1 MPALRTRDTLSR
13 SALEVTTDAPLQPP
27 TLAIISPTPR
37 AFIFPINK
45 ADPPASPYSSASNSP
60 FEPDLKPF
68 TPSPSSLLRTL
79 SPVSSITS
87 VSSTQSSPSVISHK
101 RRKSSTSSEI
111 EHRPKKG
118 DEDYVKRPEN
128 AFILFRRHCCEER
141 QAAAEEAD
149 TPAKK
154 QRQADLSKTISQQ
167 WKSLSADERQVWED
181 RAKEKKKEHEQL
193 HPNYVYRPQRSKAK
207 KSKGKYD
214 EADTE
219 SNISFMLPMPTPSS
233 RHGRSASAPTPP
245 LGYQSIQ
252 LPNIYMPSCPTSP
265 SLIGR
270 RSSHPGHSE
279 ERSTHFDY
287 LPNETLMPPSFSH
300 PPVGYEGNL
309 APPEFYQGMF
319 DIPDQALL
327 TDKHNTL
334 QPLTMPEQPMLLGP
348 LELISPSSST
358 SSNSSIPSGYS
369 SPTSPHPGPFTPV
382 HTLHRQYSLEDC
394 EHGHLSESQTIDC
407 DSPTDLGMP
416 YPAYSWENTDLWANG
431 GSEMM
436 LGEDFDLNAIP
447 PIELGNAKFQD
458 DLNQFDSPVPMQEY
472 SHDHYALQNEQY
484 HHDPHAQGSFD
495 GLFFDDMMSGHGF

>member
-13 SALEVTTDAPLQPP
+13 SALEVTTDAPLQTP

-37 AFIFPINK
+37 AFSFPFNK
-45 ADPPASPYSSASNSP
+45 ADPPASPYSSPSSSP
-60 FEPDLKPF
+60 FEPDLKP
-68 TPSPSSLLRTL
+68 SPDSMLRTL

-87 VSSTQSSPSVISHK
+87 VSSTQSTSPSHK
-101 RRKSSTSSEI
+101 RRKSSTSSEL

-207 KSKGKYD
+207 KSKGRYE
-214 EADTE
+214 EADSE
-219 SNISFMLPMPTPSS
+219 SNISFMLPLHTPVN

-252 LPNIYMPSCPTSP
+252 LPNIYMPSCPTTP
-265 SLIGR
+265 NLGGR
-270 RSSHPGHSE
+270 RPPHPSHLE

-287 LPNETLMPPSFSH
+287 LPNETLMPPSFSQQ
-300 PPVGYEGNL
+300 PSGYEPNL
-309 APPEFYQGMF
+309 APPEYYQG
-319 DIPDQALL
+319 IYNVPDQAPLV
-327 TDKHNTL
+327 DKHNML
-334 QPLTMPEQPMLLGP
+334 QPLTMPEQPMLLAP
-348 LELISPSSST
+348 LELISPSSS
-358 SSNSSIPSGYS
+358 SSHSIPSGYS
-369 SPTSPHPGPFTPV
+369 SPTSPQPGPFTPV
-382 HTLHRQYSLEDC
+382 HTLHRQYSMDDC
-394 EHGHLSESQTIDC
+394 EHNLLSDSQIVDC
-407 DSPTDLGMP
+407 DSPTDMVMQ
-416 YPAYSWENTDLWANG
+416 YPAYPWENNDMWANG
-431 GSEMM
+431 SSEMM
-436 LGEDFDLNAIP
+436 LGEDFDLNSIP
-447 PIELGNAKFQD
+447 PIELGNAKYQD
-458 DLNQFDSPVPMQEY
+458 DLNQFDSPSSMQEY
-472 SHDHYALQNEQY
+472 GNDQYGLQNEQY
-484 HHDPHAQGSFD
+484 HHDPHGQGSFD
-495 GLFFDDMMSGHGF
+495 GLFFNDMMTGHGF

>member
-1 MPALRTRDTLSR
+1 MPALRTRDTHPR
-13 SALEVTTDAPLQPP
+13 SALEVTTDAPLQTP

-37 AFIFPINK
+37 AFTFPFNR
-45 ADPPASPYSSASNSP
+45 ADQSASPYSSPSCSP
-60 FEPDLKPF
+60 FEPELKPF
-68 TPSPSSLLRTL
+68 TPLPDALVRTL

-87 VSSTQSSPSVISHK
+87 VSSTHSASPVTSHK
-101 RRKSSTSSEI
+101 RRKSSTSSEL

-167 WKSLSADERQVWED
+167 WKSLSVEERQVWED

-207 KSKGKYD
+207 KSKGKFD

-219 SNISFMLPMPTPSS
+219 SNISFMLPLPAPIS

-252 LPNIYMPSCPTSP
+252 LPNVYMPSCPATP

-287 LPNETLMPPSFSH
+287 LPNETLMPPSFSQQ
-300 PPVGYEGNL
+300 PAGFEANL
-309 APPEFYQGMF
+309 APPEFFHGMF
-319 DIPDQALL
+319 NVPDQTPL

-334 QPLTMPEQPMLLGP
+334 QPLALPEQPMLLAP
-348 LELISPSSST
+348 LELISPVSSS
-358 SSNSSIPSGYS
+358 SGSLPSGYS
-369 SPTSPHPGPFTPV
+369 SPTSPHLGPFTPV
-382 HTLHRQYSLEDC
+382 HTLHRQYSLDEC
-394 EHGHLSESQTIDC
+394 EHGHPSESQTIDC
-407 DSPTDLGMP
+407 DSPPDVGMQFP
-416 YPAYSWENTDLWANG
+416 SYPWENNMWANG
-431 GSEMM
+431 SSEMM
-436 LGEDFDLNAIP
+436 LGEDFDLNSIP
-447 PIELGNAKFQD
+447 PIELGNGKFQD
-458 DLNQFDSPVPMQEY
+458 DLNQFDSSAVMQEY
-472 SHDHYALQNEQY
+472 GHDQYALPNEQY
-484 HHDPHAQGSFD
+484 HHDPHVQGPFD
-495 GLFFDDMMSGHGF
+495 RLFFDDMMTSHGF

>member
-1 MPALRTRDTLSR
+1 MPALRTRDTLSL

-37 AFIFPINK
+37 AFTFPINK
-45 ADPPASPYSSASNSP
+45 PDHSSSPYSSPSSSP
-60 FEPDLKPF
+60 FEPELKPF
-68 TPSPSSLLRTL
+68 TPSPPSLVRTL

-87 VSSTQSSPSVISHK
+87 SSTHSSSPSTSHK
-101 RRKSSTSSEI
+101 RRKSSTASEL

-193 HPNYVYRPQRSKAK
+193 YPNYVYRPQRSKAK
-207 KSKGKYD
+207 KSKGKFED
-214 EADTE
+214 ADTE
-219 SNISFMLPMPTPSS
+219 STISFVVPLCVPPVS

-252 LPNIYMPSCPTSP
+252 LPNVYMPSCPTSP
-265 SLIGR
+265 SMVPIMTR

-279 ERSTHFDY
+279 ERPTHFDF
-287 LPNETLMPPSFSH
+287 LPDESLIPPSFSQQ
-300 PPVGYEGNL
+300 GAYEANL

-319 DIPDQALL
+319 DMPNQTLM
-327 TDKHNTL
+327 DKHNTL
-334 QPLTMPEQPMLLGP
+334 QPLTMPEHPMLLAP
-348 LELISPSSST
+348 HELISPASSMT
-358 SSNSSIPSGYS
+358 SGYS
-369 SPTSPHPGPFTPV
+369 SPTSPPLRPYTPV
-382 HTLHRQYSLEDC
+382 HMLPRQYSLPYESS
-394 EHGHLSESQTIDC
+394 ETSHLSESQMIDC
-407 DSPTDLGMP
+407 DSPTDAGMQ
-416 YPAYSWENTDLWANG
+416 YPSYSWEETNMWSNDT
-431 GSEMM
+431 EMLM
-436 LGEDFDLNAIP
+436 GEDYDLNSIP

-458 DLNQFDSPVPMQEY
+458 DLDQVNSTAAI
-472 SHDHYALQNEQY
+472 HDYGHDQYTLPSEQY
-484 HHDPHAQGSFD
+484 HHDPHPQGSFE
-495 GLFFDDMMSGHGF
+495 GLFFDDMMSGHGY